1 MSGAAGRHASPYKTY
16 TLSNLDQIP
25 QLATLPREVREDIRI
40 VGSVLPFKVNNYV
53 VDELIDWDDAL
64 DDPIFHLT
72 FPQREMLLPEHH
84 AAAAVVAEE
93 GVDPARR
100 RAVIDGIRSLLNP
113 HPAGQMD
120 KNVPEIDGERLWG
133 VQHKYRET
141 VLFFPS
147 AGQTCHAYCTFC
159 FRWPQFIG
167 MSEFKFASRETE
179 SLVRYLR
186 QHPEAT
192 DLLFTGGDPLIMSAA
207 VLSRYVDPFLEPD
220 NGTNIQTIRLG
231 TKALGYWPYRFLT
244 DPDADDLLRL
254 FERVTDLGLN
264 LAVMAHFSHPRE
276 LGTPAVRE
284 AIARIRSTGAQIRTQ
299 SPLLRH
305 INDSSETWAR
315 MWREQVNLNCT
326 PYYMFI
332 ARNTGAQHYFAVP
345 LVEAWDIWRGAYRQV
360 SGVCRTV
367 RGPSMSCNPGKVQML
382 GVAEVDGR
390 PVMTLRFLQ
399 GRDPQWVGRPFFA
412 RYDPDAIWMN
422 ELRPAF
428 GERFFFETGDPGEAS
443 AAEDEEY
450 ARYE

>member
-207 VLSRYVDPFLEPD
+207 VLSRYVEPFLEPD

-254 FERVTDLGLN
+254 FERVTGLGLN

-305 INDSSETWAR
+305 INDSSDTWAR

-326 PYYMFI
+326 PYYMFV

>member
-207 VLSRYVDPFLEPD
+207 VLSRYVEPFLEPD